1 MSAKQALKKALPGFL
16 QHGLRKRGF
25 RKPSFSG
32 AWTPENG
39 GASCPAPET
48 RLNRRFPKRRLPPA
62 LLGLLLAAGGCAGP
76 ERLLSP
82 PVQSLAG
89 GVEAGCRD
97 NLRVMTLNLA
107 HGRGQGLHQAL
118 QSAEVRSRNL
128 EQVRALLAREAPDL
142 VAVQEVDAPSFWS
155 GGIDQLDFL
164 GRDLQFR
171 HYVHGAHVQ
180 APGLAYGNGLLATLA
195 LDDSQA
201 VTFAPAAG
209 HPAKG
214 FVAARFHWPRRPGL
228 ELDLVS
234 LHLNPL
240 SAQLRRA
247 QARELVQAMSP
258 RQRPLILMGDFN
270 TDWRRPDS
278 ALRLISDELGL
289 RVYRPEAEDLDSFPR
304 LGRRL
309 DWILISPELEY
320 LGYRVLDAGVSD
332 HRPVLA
338 DLGLSPEAQ
347 ALYGGSEVGACPS
360 P

>member
-1 MSAKQALKKALPGFL
+1 MPAERW
-16 QHGLRKRGF
+16 LR
-25 RKPSFSG
+25 
-32 AWTPENG
+32 
-39 GASCPAPET
+39 
-48 RLNRRFPKRRLPPA
+48 PA

-82 PVQSLAG
+82 PVRALAES
-89 GVEAGCRD
+89 VEAGCQD
-97 NLRVMTLNLA
+97 SLRVMTLNLA

-118 QSAEVRSRNL
+118 QSAGVRSRNL

-142 VAVQEVDAPSFWS
+142 VALQEVDAPSFWS

-171 HYVHGAHVQ
+171 HFVHGAHVQ
-180 APGLAYGNGLLATLA
+180 AIGLAYGNGLLAALA
-195 LDDSQA
+195 LDDSKA

-214 FVAARFHWPRRPGL
+214 FVAARFRWPGRPGL

-247 QARELVQAMSP
+247 QALELVQSLTP

-270 TDWRRPDS
+270 TDWQRPDS
-278 ALRLISDELGL
+278 ALRLIAVELGL
-289 RVYRPEAEDLDSFPR
+289 RAYRPEAEDLDSFPR

-309 DWILISPELEY
+309 DWILISPELEF
-320 LGYRVLDAGVSD
+320 LDYRVLDARVSD

-338 DLGLSPEAQ
+338 ELGLSPKAEGR
-347 ALYGGSEVGACPS
+347 YGGPPAGGCP
-360 P
+360 PT